1 MACTEAT
8 LPLPLYFKLCGGRTN
23 ICVLNMQREIFA
35 SEPMSQTGVTCDN
48 EKSVLRQ
55 EGIVLKKSIGRWIMK
70 LRSS

>member
-1 MACTEAT
+1 
-8 LPLPLYFKLCGGRTN
+8 
-23 ICVLNMQREIFA
+23 MQREIFA